1 MANSFAK
8 KIDVFFDDVVA
19 GFDATNISSKNVSQ
33 YKAPAEALALNGQ
46 TFHRPMPLMTEIVDG
61 RDITGQYKDLV
72 ELTVPATL
80 TESHIRN
87 VPVKLTGVD
96 LNNPY
101 AFDNIVKTSNI
112 LLSNKLDTLVA
123 NRVAERGTLAVI
135 NAGAIDTYDDAAEA
149 DALML
154 EQQATRGER
163 IMLLNPRMAKN
174 IAGNLAARQTM
185 NTAPMNAYQR
195 STLQPIAGF
204 DTFRV
209 DYGKSITGSAGTG
222 YLVSGAQSY
231 TPVSADVNGIPA
243 DNRTQTLVVGTGAGA
258 GTGAAVGDVFTIA
271 GVYAVGHIN
280 KQSTGQLKTFR
291 ILAINGG
298 NWTISPAIVPA
309 DGTAAAQKAYAN
321 VTTGAAADAAI
332 TILNKKTSAA
342 SVFYEKSAIEIV
354 HADFN
359 TEPFEASG
367 KRVRKATTDSG
378 IQIVM
383 LSDSNVDTL
392 AANYR
397 LFVWA
402 NVEVLNPE
410 LAGIMLENQT

>member
-123 NRVAERGTLAVI
+123 NRIADRGTLAVI
-135 NAGAIDTYDDAAEA
+135 NTGAIETYDDAAEA

-185 NTAPMNAYQR
+185 TTAPMNAYQR

-243 DNRTQTLVVGTGAGA
+243 DNRSQPLAVKT

-298 NWTISPAIVPA
+298 NWTISPAIIPA

-321 VTTGAAADAAI
+321 VNTGAAADAAI
-332 TILNKKTSAA
+332 TILNKKTTAA

-354 HADFN
+354 HANFN